1 MADAWD
7 LIAEMRIQKAI
18 ENGDLSNLS
27 GEGRAVAV
35 TEDFSIPW
43 TVRWLLR
50 KTRQSS
56 ASSEAK
62 FQAKAIASQILTGEH
77 RRARLTA
84 LAKKAR
90 GLKAVKSSKSA

>member
-7 LIAEMRIQKAI
+7 VIAEMRIQKAV
-18 ENGDLSNLS
+18 ENGDLSNLP
-27 GEGRAVAV
+27 GEGKAVEV

-50 KTRQSS
+50 KSKQSS
-56 ASSEAK
+56 TSSEAK
-62 FQAKAIASQILTGEH
+62 FQAKAIASQILNGEH

-84 LAKKAR
+84 IVKKAR
-90 GLKAVKSSKSA
+90 SVKAVR

>member
-7 LIAEMRIQKAI
+7 LIAEMRIQKAV
-18 ENGDLSNLS
+18 ESGDLSNLP
-27 GEGRAVAV
+27 GEGKAVDV
-35 TEDFSIPW
+35 TEDFSMPW

-50 KTRQSS
+50 KPRQSS

-62 FQAKAIASQILTGEH
+62 FQAKAIASQILTGEN

-84 LAKKAR
+84 LAKRAR
-90 GLKAVKSSKSA
+90 DLKAVKSSKPA

>member
-7 LIAEMRIQKAI
+7 LIAELRIQKAV
-18 ENGDLSNLS
+18 ENGDLSNLP
-27 GEGRAVAV
+27 GEGKSVEV

-50 KTRQSS
+50 KPRQSS
-56 ASSEAK
+56 VSSESR
-62 FQAKAIASQILTGEH
+62 FEAKAIASQIFNGEH

-84 LAKKAR
+84 LVKKTR
-90 GLKAVKSSKSA
+90 DLKAVKSSRPA